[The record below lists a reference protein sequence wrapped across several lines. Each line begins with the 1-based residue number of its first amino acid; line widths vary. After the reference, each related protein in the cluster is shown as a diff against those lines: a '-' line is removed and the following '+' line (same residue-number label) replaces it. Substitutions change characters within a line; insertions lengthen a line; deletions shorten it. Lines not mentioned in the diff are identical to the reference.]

1 MTTKGAAGQQND
13 IPISVALLALIGV
26 SFAYFYLTYLRLHP
40 GVMEMAL
47 MQMEKNVGL
56 VWLTLISVMVNM
68 AALSLFIKRSVKLER
83 QGSKL
88 AVLEG
93 KSKSLKFKRGAALSL
108 LLAFGSYFVVHSY
121 VIQVVIQEIPGIV
134 MLSNRYYV
142 LEILSSNIAISVGLV
157 SHFIFKGL
165 ARMKFSLGDS
175 HKLEKPEIEIGELI
189 LGTTPG
195 DIERNQDED
204 AQETEEWVKIPS
216 RGING
221 GIFISGSIGSGKT
234 QGTILRYLRQIVR
247 TKSECPAI
255 LAVDPKRTFLGEAE
269 KIIRQAGLGDRI
281 VKVSLKGNVS
291 FNPVYIENPLVDSRF
306 TELAEMVRSAAVNF
320 MGKSSDSPFWDVSS
334 SHLIRNAITYCA
346 AKHGYFTLLDL
357 YRTIVRASKENLA
370 EDLKTCVL
378 EGNFNEEEK
387 FNIGRAVEYF
397 ENEYSQ
403 LEDRVRTGIV
413 ATSTAFINQF
423 QEFAAS
429 RVFCPSKENL
439 TIKSMEDLIRE
450 GKILLFDV
458 NQPGLARSMGTFV
471 KLHFEQAVLN
481 LLPELKQ
488 KDMPCTTA
496 LIIDEYQDVV
506 TCGGGGTIGDESF
519 MAKARESK
527 PAVIVATQS
536 LSSLMNSV
544 GSQRPA
550 LELVQNFRTRIACH
564 SSDLETI
571 KLFQELAGKED
582 VERKSRS
589 MSETARNAKI
599 NLFAGGFDSQDASLN
614 ESVSQSLHR
623 EDLVT
628 GKEFSRLRTFEA
640 FAQVFDGIETKFL
653 RLYLKPDFLRLINT
667 KHKTVLEM
675 LKATKKGGAIERI
688 KHFAQN
694 LRAVVA
700 SLFLAGNVQAAIPNV
715 CTVASSPAFSS
726 CLELNIGGCMCGF
739 PPRPCAAISYYVPQ
753 TFIEV
758 WPETRT
764 SYFVGIPGAT
774 AQLAKVF
781 PKPFGAEADDDT
793 QSFQARAIAVPLAG
807 LTFQTMPAGGTRMEK
822 LCFDGMSEHF
832 GAHWS
837 TGKGDLL
844 QPSFLA
850 WSAAPKACLLKG
862 AATSVV
868 GDGSGAVRG
877 DSPLCS
883 FPIPKTDLLPPSSHP
898 VCNGWGVF
906 FPRYGTYSGPAS
918 MTGALMIA
926 SRIKSLSSEVLNSMP
941 SSPDEKWQMIYP
953 QSSSC
958 FREGQNVGIL
968 ETVKNARETMRLA
981 NGKLKGYLF
990 VVWSRTFTCQDLP
1003 RAAQAKAASL
1013 AIPAACGGVK

>member
-1 MTTKGAAGQQND
+1 MSTGATRQQND
-13 IPISVALLALIGV
+13 IPISVAVLALVAV
-26 SFAYFYLTYLRLHP
+26 SAAYFYLTYFRLHP
-40 GVMEMAL
+40 AVMQMAL
-47 MQMEKNVGL
+47 YQMEKNAALAGL
-56 VWLTLISVMVNM
+56 TVSAAMVNI
-68 AALSLFIKRSVKLER
+68 AALSLFIRRSVKLER

-93 KSKSLKFKRGAALSL
+93 KGKSFKFGRGVGLSL
-108 LLAFGSYFVVHSY
+108 LFTMCAYFATHNYISK
-121 VIQVVIQEIPGIV
+121 VVISGLLGIIQFV
-134 MLSNRYYV
+134 NHYHV
-142 LEILSSNIAISVGLV
+142 VEILSANIAITFGIFSYM
-157 SHFIFKGL
+157 IFKVL
-165 ARMKFSLGDS
+165 AGIKFSLGDS
-175 HKLEKPEIEIGELI
+175 HKLEKPEIEDGELV

-195 DIERNQDED
+195 NIERNQTED
-204 AQETEEWVKIPS
+204 KHETEEWVKIPS
-216 RGING
+216 RGLNG
-221 GIFISGSIGSGKT
+221 GIFISGSVGSGKT
-234 QGTILRYLRQIVR
+234 QGTILRYLSQIVR
-247 TKSECPAI
+247 TGPECPAI
-255 LAVDPKRTFLGEAE
+255 LVVDPKRTFLGEAE
-269 KIIRQAGLGDRI
+269 RIIRQAGLGDRI

-291 FNPVYIENPLVDSRF
+291 FNPVYIENPLMNSKF
-306 TELAEMVRSAAVNF
+306 AELAEMVRSAAVNF

-334 SHLIRNAITYCA
+334 SHLIRNTITYCA
-346 AKHGYFTLLDL
+346 AKYGYFTLLDL

-370 EDLKTCVL
+370 EDLKACVA

-429 RVFCPSKENL
+429 RVFCPSQENL
-439 TIKSMEDLIRE
+439 TIKSMENLIRE

-481 LLPELKQ
+481 LLPELKE
-488 KDMPCTTA
+488 KNMPCTTA
-496 LIIDEYQDVV
+496 LIIDEYQDVA

-589 MSETARNAKI
+589 MSETARSAKI
-599 NLFAGGFDSQDASLN
+599 NLLAGGFDSQDASLN
-614 ESVSQSLHR
+614 ESVSQSIHR

-653 RLYLKPDFLRLINT
+653 RLYLKPDFLKFINT
-667 KHKTVLEM
+667 KHETVLEM
-675 LKATKKGGAIERI
+675 LRATKKGGAVERI

-694 LRAVVA
+694 LRAIAA

-715 CTVASSPAFSS
+715 CSVASSPAFSS
-726 CLELNIGGCMCGF
+726 CLELNIGGCVCGF

-758 WPETRT
+758 WPETQT
-764 SYFVGIPGAT
+764 SYFAGIPGAG

-781 PKPFGAEADDDT
+781 PKPFGAEGDDDT
-793 QSFQARAIAVPLAG
+793 QSFQARTIAVPFAG
-807 LTFQTMPAGGTRMEK
+807 LAFKMMPAGGTRMEK
-822 LCFDGMSEHF
+822 FCFDGMSEHF
-832 GAHWS
+832 GGHWS

-850 WSAAPKACLLKG
+850 WSTAPKACLLKG
-862 AATSVV
+862 VATSAV
-868 GDGSGAVRG
+868 GDGSGTARG
-877 DSPLCS
+877 DSALCS
-883 FPIPKTDLLPPSSHP
+883 FPFPKTDLLPPSSHP

-906 FPRYGTYSGPAS
+906 FPRYGTYTGPAS

-941 SSPDEKWQMIYP
+941 ASPDEKWQMIYP

-990 VVWSRTFTCQDLP
+990 VVWSRTFACQDMP

>member
-1 MTTKGAAGQQND
+1 MTRGAAGQQND
-13 IPISVALLALIGV
+13 IPISVAFLALVGV
-26 SFAYFYLTYLRLHP
+26 SAAYFYLTYLRLHP
-40 GVMEMAL
+40 AVMQVAFQ
-47 MQMEKNVGL
+47 QMEKNAAL
-56 VWLTLISVMVNM
+56 VWLTVLAAMVNT

-93 KSKSLKFKRGAALSL
+93 KSNSLHFGRGTAFSILFTIGAY
-108 LLAFGSYFVVHSY
+108 LATHTYISKVVMSGFSGFN
-121 VIQVVIQEIPGIV
+121 Q
-134 MLSNRYYV
+134 LANRYYTI
-142 LEILSSNIAISVGLV
+142 EILSGNIAITFGVISYM
-157 SHFIFKGL
+157 IFKIL
-165 ARMKFSLGDS
+165 AGIKFSLGDS
-175 HKLEKPEIEIGELI
+175 HKLERPEVEVGELV

-195 DIERNQDED
+195 NIERIQDGNKL
-204 AQETEEWVKIPS
+204 ETEEWVKVPS
-216 RGING
+216 RGIHG
-221 GIFISGSIGSGKT
+221 GIFISGSVGSGKT
-234 QGTILRYLRQIVR
+234 QGTILRYLGQIVR
-247 TKSECPAI
+247 SGLECPAI
-255 LAVDPKRTFLGEAE
+255 LVVDPKRTFLGEAE
-269 KIIRQAGLGDRI
+269 RIIRQAGLGDRI

-291 FNPVYIENPLVDSRF
+291 FNPVYIENPLINSRF
-306 TELAEMVRSAAVNF
+306 AELAEMVRSAAVNF

-334 SHLIRNAITYCA
+334 SHLIRNTITYCA

-370 EDLKTCVL
+370 EDLKTCIA

-429 RVFCPSKENL
+429 RVFCPNQENL
-439 TIKSMEDLIRE
+439 TIKSMENLIRE

-481 LLPELKQ
+481 LLPELKE
-488 KDMPCTTA
+488 KNMPCTTA

-589 MSETARNAKI
+589 MSETARSAKI
-599 NLFAGGFDSQDASLN
+599 NLLAGGFDSQDASLN
-614 ESVSQSLHR
+614 ESVSQSIHR

-653 RLYLKPDFLRLINT
+653 RLYLKPDFLKSINT
-667 KHKTVLEM
+667 KHETVLEM
-675 LKATKKGGAIERI
+675 LRVTKKGGAVERI

-694 LRAVVA
+694 LRAIAA
-700 SLFLAGNVQAAIPNV
+700 SLFLAGNVQAAIPNI
-715 CTVASSPAFSS
+715 CSVASSPAFSS
-726 CLELNIGGCMCGF
+726 CLELNIGDCVCGF

-753 TFIEV
+753 SFIEV

-764 SYFVGIPGAT
+764 SYFAGVPGAG

-781 PKPFGAEADDDT
+781 QKPFGAEGDDDT
-793 QSFQARAIAVPLAG
+793 QSFQARTIAVPLAG
-807 LTFQTMPAGGTRMEK
+807 LAFKMMPAGGTRMEK
-822 LCFDGMSEHF
+822 FCFDGMSEHF
-832 GAHWS
+832 GGHWS

-862 AATSVV
+862 AAASAV
-868 GDGSGAVRG
+868 GDGSGTARG
-877 DSPLCS
+877 DSALCS
-883 FPIPKTDLLPPSSHP
+883 FPFPKTDILPPSSHP

-906 FPRYGTYSGPAS
+906 FPRYGTYTGPAS

-990 VVWSRTFTCQDLP
+990 VVWSRTFACQDLP